1 MVWTSTKILLLVLA
15 LAAAMTT
22 SPVGAQRILKAAD
35 VVVSERALQSEEAQP
50 MQEKNVLRALLETNA
65 SSSNAS
71 AESSPVSLSKGESAT
86 ASTTTE
92 ESSGSTKTEKHA
104 EGPTLSSFTGPMLAG
119 AVAILLIG
127 FVIAFKNRKSS
138 N

>member
-1 MVWTSTKILLLVLA
+1 MARTSTKVLLLVLV
-15 LAAAMTT
+15 LAIAMTT
-22 SPVGAQRILKAAD
+22 SPVGAQRILKTAD
-35 VVVSERALQSEEAQP
+35 VERALQSEEAQP
-50 MQEKNVLRALLETNA
+50 EQKKNVLRALLETNA

-71 AESSPVSLSKGESAT
+71 AESSPVSLSEGGSAT
-86 ASTTTE
+86 ASTTAE

-138 N
+138 S